1 MKARAKLFLSA
12 KTMEGAFGE
21 GKWRLLK
28 AVQRYG
34 SIQRAARSLG
44 RSYRK
49 AWGDIKRAEEGLG
62 RSLVRKSRGGA
73 EGGSTVLTEFGRA
86 LLGAWDAYRRSV
98 EADIDKS
105 YRKHLRR
112 VVEGK

>member
-1 MKARAKLFLSA
+1 MNARAKLFLS
-12 KTMEGAFGE
+12 TETVEGVLGE

-34 SIQRAARSLG
+34 SIQGAAESLG

-49 AWGDIKRAEEGLG
+49 AWGDIKRAEQGLG
-62 RSLVRKSRGGA
+62 RALVMKSRGGA
-73 EGGSTVLTEFGRA
+73 QGGSTVLTGFGES
-86 LLGAWDAYRRSV
+86 LLVAWDKYRRSLR
-98 EADIDKS
+98 ADIDKS

-112 VVEGK
+112 VLEGK

>member
-1 MKARAKLFLSA
+1 MKARAKLFLSSQ
-12 KTMEGAFGE
+12 TTEGVFGE

-34 SIQRAARSLG
+34 SIQKAAAELG

-62 RSLVRKSRGGA
+62 RAMVTKTRGGT
-73 EGGSTVLTEFGRA
+73 GGGATELTEFGRR
-86 LLGAWDAYRRSV
+86 LLDAWAVYRRSV
-98 EADIDKS
+98 KTDIEKS

-112 VVEGK
+112 AVEG